1 MKQVLAKCIQALTI
15 DNSEFKVGDE
25 YIFNHEHHLIFTDT
39 PQGFKVKG
47 QKDEYSITLRLCLI
61 GGTASLTQYFYDR
74 RTCEETGWRYEDE
87 LGNREPLLCFDDFF
101 QIIPQ
106 LNK

>member
-15 DNSEFKVGDE
+15 DDSEFEVGDE

-39 PQGFKVKG
+39 PHEFKVKG
-47 QKDEYSITLRLCLI
+47 QKDEYSIALRLCLN
-61 GGTASLTQYFYDR
+61 GGTVELIQYFYDR
-74 RTCEETGWRYEDE
+74 RTCEENGWIYEDE
-87 LGNREPLLCFDDFF
+87 LGNRELLLCFDDFF

>member
-15 DNSEFKVGDE
+15 DDSEFKVGDE
-25 YIFNHEHHLIFTDT
+25 YIFNHEHHLIFSDT
-39 PQGFKVKG
+39 PHEFKVKG
-47 QKDEYSITLRLCLI
+47 QKDEYSIAIQLCLI
-61 GGTASLTQYFYDR
+61 GGTVSLTQHFYDR
-74 RTCEETGWRYEDE
+74 RTCEENGWIYEDE